1 MAIHHDRRRERIPM
15 SEETDRG
22 REAAGD
28 QDAAAEPR
36 ILAMP
41 TPRATSLR
49 DVLES
54 IIAAVPAGD
63 PTPTGRVRVTL
74 DVPVGQFVDV
84 DPGLFRGLVEGL
96 VRAALAA
103 AARPGVRSTSPAVRE
118 VVVTSIDSADLFE
131 LEIADSGSGP
141 PDGAA
146 LAAARAVVQ
155 GCGGDLVVKECPEG
169 GTAVTVRLA
178 RRAVRRKAA

>member
-1 MAIHHDRRRERIPM
+1 MT
-15 SEETDRG
+15 EESDRG
-22 REAAGD
+22 REAAADAGER
-28 QDAAAEPR
+28 DAAAEPR
-36 ILAMP
+36 ILSMP
-41 TPRATSLR
+41 PSRAASLR

-54 IIAAVPAGD
+54 IVAAVPAGD
-63 PTPTGRVRVTL
+63 PSPTGRVRVTL

-96 VRAALAA
+96 VRAAFAA
-103 AARPGVRSTSPAVRE
+103 ATRPAVRSAAPTVRE
-118 VVVTSIDSADLFE
+118 VVVTSIDSPDLFE

-141 PDGAA
+141 PDVAA
-146 LAAARAVVQ
+146 LATARAVVQ